1 MDHPSN
7 LMFFGASF
15 MLISIGFEFLAGKF
29 PKWEET
35 ENTELC
41 GASVEKAEVWRDVGL
56 TI

>member
-1 MDHPSN
+1 
-7 LMFFGASF
+7 